1 MPCEPPRLGRREAR
15 DLLANKTV
23 AFVGDSVSRM
33 MFCETAAWLFGVKG
47 WSLRKPLGSV
57 LRLVQTLQQLL
68 AQRLRPPR
76 RRAVGR
82 LVDDAGEHPPVAA
95 GVEQRRREELV

>member
-47 WSLRKPLGSV
+47 WWWQNR
-57 LRLVQTLQQLL
+57 
-68 AQRLRPPR
+68 
-76 RRAVGR
+76 
-82 LVDDAGEHPPVAA
+82 
-95 GVEQRRREELV
+95 

>member
-47 WSLRKPLGSV
+47 WWWQHVRQQTQRIPTRVGMFGV
-57 LRLVQTLQQLL
+57 LRSRRHRTWTNCQKEGGPEERPHRGHFSL
-68 AQRLRPPR
+68 A
-76 RRAVGR
+76 G
-82 LVDDAGEHPPVAA
+82 
-95 GVEQRRREELV
+95 

>member
-47 WSLRKPLGSV
+47 WWWQNRWVPGHDLIGVTSHSLAES
-57 LRLVQTLQQLL
+57 TT
-68 AQRLRPPR
+68 PPEKCDCSR
-76 RRAVGR
+76 DEG
-82 LVDDAGEHPPVAA
+82 
-95 GVEQRRREELV
+95 